1 MDTTASTS
9 IFLELA
15 TVAVL
20 PVDFPEW
27 NSIYNIFWRWRKS
40 GLWKELK
47 DKLREPVRKQAGK
60 KPTPT
65 AGVVDSQSVK
75 TTAVGGEERA
85 YESGKKV
92 AGHKRH
98 IAVDTRG

>member
-27 NSIYNIFWRWRKS
+27 KSIYNIFWRWRKS

-65 AGVVDSQSVK
+65 AI
-75 TTAVGGEERA
+75 GGEERA